1 MARSE
6 VNVDSNGKQEP
17 EAVRAVAPTGR
28 HRLHSSPARGHAMK
42 VLYGDDEWLLVVEA
56 ARAAGLRPSSYVA
69 TVALAQA
76 KRTLQPDEPDDP
88 RHSRPA
94 VDEELLA
101 ELVQARLALRRY
113 GVNVNQPVAA
123 LHSTG
128 RVPSWLEQAVG
139 GAQRAVERVDE
150 VAALMTR
157 RLERGRRQRG

>member
-6 VNVDSNGKQEP
+6 VDVDSNGDRDP
-17 EAVRAVAPTGR
+17 DAVKAGAPTGR
-28 HRLHSSPARGHAMK
+28 HRLHSSPPRGHAMK

-76 KRTLQPDEPDDP
+76 RRTLQPDDPDDP

-94 VDEELLA
+94 VDEELLT
-101 ELVQARLALRRY
+101 ELVQARLALGRY
-113 GVNVNQPVAA
+113 GVNVNQAVAA

-128 RVPSWLEQAVG
+128 RVPSWLEQAVA
-139 GAQRAVERVDE
+139 GAQRSVERVDE
-150 VAALMTR
+150 TAALITQ